1 MERFLTGVNYW
12 PRRSAMYM
20 WERFD
25 LGEIREDAARIRA
38 LGLDVVRFFLSW
50 EAFQPAPDRMDEV
63 ALDRL
68 LAVMDAFAQAGLRAM
83 PTLFSGHMSG
93 VNWLPAWALDPAT
106 PHGRFRTIA
115 GGHESPYGVG
125 DIYADD
131 GLLAAQE
138 LFARTVGARLRG
150 HPALYLWDLGNEFS
164 NIREPKTPQDAARWS
179 LRLTQ
184 ALLDSSGTGAT
195 GGIHGED
202 LERFRGI
209 LPSSIAAP
217 WQVASMHGYPVY
229 SAFSRGRLDAE
240 VVPYL
245 SDLAHACTQKR
256 VLFTEF
262 GNPTCPPATESPYD
276 RVPLPGDAS
285 CHPEERPL
293 RHGSGQAP
301 GASRRTASFA
311 CLTEREMATYAT
323 TVLDKL
329 QRSGALGAFWWCWAD
344 YAAEIAHLPPF
355 DNAPHELTFGIV
367 RNDGSEKPVADA
379 LKAFA
384 AEQRPVVDP
393 PAPIVAEPEYYNN
406 LPESIAHHYAEYCRR

>member
-25 LGEIREDAARIRA
+25 LAEVREDAVRIRA

-50 EAFQPAPDRMDEV
+50 EAFQPAPDRMDPT

-68 LAVMDAFAQAGLRAM
+68 VAVMDAFADARLRAM
-83 PTLFSGHMSG
+83 PTLFCGHMSG
-93 VNWLPAWALDPAT
+93 VNWLPEWTLDPAT

-115 GGHESPYGVG
+115 AGRESPYGIG
-125 DIYADD
+125 DIYADEA
-131 GLLAAQE
+131 LLAAQE
-138 LFARTVGARLRG
+138 LFARTVGARLRA

-164 NIREPKTPQDAARWS
+164 NIREPKTPQDAATWS
-179 LRLTQ
+179 DRLTQ
-184 ALLDSSGTGAT
+184 ALIDSSGAGAT

-217 WQVASMHGYPVY
+217 WTVASMHGYSVY
-229 SAFSRGRLDAE
+229 SPFSRGRLDAE

-245 SDLAHACTQKR
+245 SELAHACTQKR

-262 GNPTCPPATESPYD
+262 GNPTCPPGTESPFD
-276 RVPLPGDAS
+276 RVPLPGD
-285 CHPEERPL
+285 PL
-293 RHGSGQAP
+293 ADAP
-301 GASRRTASFA
+301 TASFA
-311 CLTEREMATYAT
+311 CLTEREMSTYAA

-344 YAAEIAHLPPF
+344 YASGIAHLPPF
-355 DNAPHELTFGIV
+355 DKAPHELTFGIV
-367 RNDGSEKPVADA
+367 RNDGSEKPVAAA
-379 LKAFA
+379 LKSFA
-384 AEQRPVVDP
+384 AEQRPIVDP
-393 PAPIVAEPEYYNN
+393 PAPIVDEPAYYNH
-406 LPESIAHHYAEYCRR
+406 LPESIAHNYAAYCRR